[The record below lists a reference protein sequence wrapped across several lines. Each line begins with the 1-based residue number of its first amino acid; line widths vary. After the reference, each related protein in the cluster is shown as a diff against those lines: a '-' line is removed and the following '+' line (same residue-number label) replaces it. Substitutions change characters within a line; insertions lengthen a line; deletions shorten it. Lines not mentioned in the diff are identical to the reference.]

1 MTINQ
6 TNTDFH
12 PASHDRPLLEQDIDA
27 YHAKEKLPEP
37 AACPQCGAIFHKG
50 HWQWGAVP
58 NDVHRKICPAC
69 HRINNQ
75 SPAGFVTLEG
85 DFLLTHHEDIIH
97 LIRNQEQHQRAEH
110 PLKRIM
116 AIEQQKDSVLVT
128 TTDIHLAR
136 GIGEALRHAYQGELD
151 LKYNADEHLLRVHW
165 SR

>member
-1 MTINQ
+1 MRIMLKKNYQ
-6 TNTDFH
+6 
-12 PASHDRPLLEQDIDA
+12 SQPLA
-27 YHAKEKLPEP
+27 
-37 AACPQCGAIFHKG
+37 
-50 HWQWGAVP
+50 
-58 NDVHRKICPAC
+58 
-69 HRINNQ
+69 
-75 SPAGFVTLEG
+75 
-85 DFLLTHHEDIIH
+85 
-97 LIRNQEQHQRAEH
+97 RNEQHQRAEH